1 MRCKKDNF
9 ISGVFTIPNFFTLNF
24 FPPHSPRAKLE
35 MHPPLSC
42 ENSIAKSVLGNK
54 KGSHVGMILSF
65 VIFVAFLIFLYSI
78 LEPSIQVKED
88 KQDLLDNLEI
98 VLTEKFSAD
107 LEVTTFVINK
117 ATTKNCVRLNNFM
130 NNLNGSTIIINNES
144 GDIPIQVS
152 RLVDNLFIVRNNVNN
167 NFFKIYYSEEFP
179 EVSTGNKSESSGKE
193 IFESLINETKYEY
206 ENNYTF
212 LKEELKIPDASDFG
226 FVFVNGNTLV
236 KTDDKKTSTSIYA
249 EEIPILYVDG
259 EANINSGFLTIKV
272 W

>member
-1 MRCKKDNF
+1 M
-9 ISGVFTIPNFFTLNF
+9 
-24 FPPHSPRAKLE
+24 E
-35 MHPPLSC
+35 
-42 ENSIAKSVLGNK
+42 
-54 KGSHVGMILSF
+54 
-65 VIFVAFLIFLYSI
+65 
-78 LEPSIQVKED
+78 ED
-88 KQDLLDNLEI
+88 YEI
-98 VLTEKFSAD
+98 
-107 LEVTTFVINK
+107 
-117 ATTKNCVRLNNFM
+117 
-130 NNLNGSTIIINNES
+130 
-144 GDIPIQVS
+144 
-152 RLVDNLFIVRNNVNN
+152 
-167 NFFKIYYSEEFP
+167 
-179 EVSTGNKSESSGKE
+179 KSESSGKE